1 VLEEEEE
8 VEIHLPLLFVCFH
21 PAVQGTSDLNGLH
34 KMVCLPCTQVCYY
47 ARSFVIVRVLCCLSA
62 PHLHLQ
68 FLFSLSRINT
78 QVTTTTPCYIQKTT
92 SSTVQKAWENAQ
104 NPIKTSTSEMAVVNN
119 SDLRSLKNAKNPSTP
134 AVHRFT
140 GVKKHGGR

>member
-1 VLEEEEE
+1 MLEEEEE

-47 ARSFVIVRVLCCLSA
+47 ARSFVIVGYFVVCL
-62 PHLHLQ
+62 LHTSS
-68 FLFSLSRINT
+68 FCFSFFLSRINT
-78 QVTTTTPCYIQKTT
+78 QVTTTTPCYIQKRT
-92 SSTVQKAWENAQ
+92 SSTVQTAWENAQ

-134 AVHRFT
+134 AVYRFT